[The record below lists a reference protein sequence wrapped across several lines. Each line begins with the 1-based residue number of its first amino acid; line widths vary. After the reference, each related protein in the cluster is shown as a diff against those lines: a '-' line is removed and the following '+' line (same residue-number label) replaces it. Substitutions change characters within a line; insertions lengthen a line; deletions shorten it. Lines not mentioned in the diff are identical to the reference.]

1 MPLGLGREGVYR
13 QVETPSEASYAMVRI
28 AKSWMLIETRYG
40 NHTRALLANAFFFFS
55 NVQSSAFH
63 LDTRDIEE
71 PGPRTQTHKLT
82 T

>member
-13 QVETPSEASYAMVRI
+13 QVEMPSEGSYAMVRI

-40 NHTRALLANAFFFFS
+40 NHTRALLANAFFFQMS
-55 NVQSSAFH
+55 IIQPST
-63 LDTRDIEE
+63 LDTQNIQKRR
-71 PGPRTQTHKLT
+71 GPRTQTQKLT